1 MKFTLLENAIDSL
14 KSTYNSLEKYKEI
27 AIGGEHLVKDAVL
40 SLNHANE
47 LLFKHVLKEENEFL
61 IFSDI
66 HKYMSAKEK
75 MIEKQKKNV
84 FEVNPNLNTVGFYE
98 AIRRLELLCEKTVP
112 DNFKSALLYINKKR
126 NEITHYEI
134 VMDQDE
140 FRLFID
146 NLEAT
151 YEMTISFFSEYE
163 KELIF
168 LLSEAR
174 FEVSLEIIDPDVE
187 AMAHDS
193 YIEYMEEMMP

>member
-1 MKFTLLENAIDSL
+1 MKFTLLQNAIDSL

-84 FEVNPNLNTVGFYE
+84 FEVNPNLSTVGFMKPY
-98 AIRRLELLCEKTVP
+98 AGWSYCV
-112 DNFKSALLYINKKR
+112 KR
-126 NEITHYEI
+126 PC
-134 VMDQDE
+134 
-140 FRLFID
+140 L
-146 NLEAT
+146 
-151 YEMTISFFSEYE
+151 TISRVHCYT
-163 KELIF
+163 
-168 LLSEAR
+168 
-174 FEVSLEIIDPDVE
+174 
-187 AMAHDS
+187 
-193 YIEYMEEMMP
+193 

>member
-1 MKFTLLENAIDSL
+1 MKFTLLQNAVDSL
-14 KSTYNSLEKYKEI
+14 KSTYNSLEKYKETI
-27 AIGGEHLVKDAVL
+27 IGRDHLVKDAVL

-47 LLFKHVLKEENEFL
+47 LLFKHILKEENEFL

-75 MIEKQKKNV
+75 MIEKKKKNV

-98 AIRRLELLCEKTVP
+98 AIRRLELLCEKNVP
-112 DNFKSALLYINKKR
+112 ENFKNALLYINKKR

-134 VMDQDE
+134 EMDMDE
-140 FRLFID
+140 YQLFIE
-146 NLEAT
+146 NLEAA
-151 YEMTISFFSEYE
+151 YEMTISFFSKYE
-163 KELIF
+163 NELTS

-174 FEVSLEIIDPDVE
+174 FEVSLEITDPDVE

-193 YIEYMEEMMP
+193 YIDYMETMIP